1 VDSWIFPEVAVI
13 GEGAEDADVVDE
25 EEEEEEDDD
34 VEEEVAEERLRTM
47 KVSGF
52 LVTNMFIVS
61 QRSFVNGS
69 ATLLVLYTAH

>member
-1 VDSWIFPEVAVI
+1 MVVI
-13 GEGAEDADVVDE
+13 GEGAEDEDVVDE
-25 EEEEEEDDD
+25 EEEEEDDDDD

-69 ATLLVLYTAH
+69 AMLLVLYTAH